1 LQKVSVAIQPR
12 VLGEHVRGPNELSD
26 WKHGGVF
33 VHPALS
39 DSTAITKLNFIT
51 FGAKRLLAA
60 RD

>member
-1 LQKVSVAIQPR
+1 MAIQPR
-12 VLGEHVRGPNELSD
+12 VLGEHVRGPSELSD